1 MGRTQTYDTA
11 GVVRAA
17 RTVFWEHG
25 FEDASIPAL
34 EAATGL
40 RRSSIYHAF
49 GSKRG
54 LFDAAV
60 ENYLDEVVRPRLRPL
75 AAARVEP
82 DAILDY
88 LRGLRG
94 ALEQAG
100 SFASENGCLLINAAG
115 APIAHDETVRETVTD
130 YHAELHRAIT
140 AGLRAHLPELPTD
153 RRERLADTCTG
164 LVVSA
169 FTLTRVDNA
178 GALRSLDAALD
189 LISAAS

>member
-1 MGRTQTYDTA
+1 MGRVQTFHTVEA
-11 GVVRAA
+11 VRAA
-17 RTVFWEHG
+17 RAVFWEHG
-25 FEDASIPAL
+25 YEGASIPAL

-75 AAARVEP
+75 TAERVEP
-82 DAILDY
+82 DAIVDY
-88 LRGLRG
+88 LRGLHG
-94 ALEQAG
+94 ALKRAG

-115 APIAHDETVRETVTD
+115 APIAHDPTVRETVAG
-130 YHAELHRAIT
+130 YRAELHSAIS
-140 AGLRAHLPELPTD
+140 AGLRAHLPGLQAD
-153 RRERLADTCTG
+153 RCDRLADTCTG

-169 FTLTRVDNA
+169 FVLTRVDNP
-178 GALRSLDAALD
+178 GALNSLDAALD
-189 LISAAS
+189 LISAAR

>member
-1 MGRTQTYDTA
+1 MGRVQTFDTA
-11 GVVRAA
+11 EAVRAA
-17 RTVFWEHG
+17 RAVFWAHG
-25 FEDASIPAL
+25 YEDASIPAL

-60 ENYLDEVVRPRLRPL
+60 GSYLDEVVRPRLRPL
-75 AAARVEP
+75 TAERVEP

-94 ALEQAG
+94 ALERAG
-100 SFASENGCLLINAAG
+100 SFASENGCLLVNTAG
-115 APIAHDETVRETVTD
+115 APIAHDQTVRKTVAD
-130 YHAELHRAIT
+130 YRAELHHAI
-140 AGLRAHLPELPTD
+140 AVGLRAHLPDLPDD
-153 RRERLADTCTG
+153 RRDRLADACTG

-169 FTLTRVDNA
+169 FALTRVDNA

-189 LISAAS
+189 LIAAAD